1 MRLDLYINEKAEALA
16 KEWVKDMAQDI
27 AQDIAQGMVD
37 DAVAKTQAADA
48 RLAAALVEAG
58 RGDEIPQALSD
69 EAYRKQLVK
78 ELGLEG

>member
-16 KEWVKDMAQDI
+16 KEWVKDI